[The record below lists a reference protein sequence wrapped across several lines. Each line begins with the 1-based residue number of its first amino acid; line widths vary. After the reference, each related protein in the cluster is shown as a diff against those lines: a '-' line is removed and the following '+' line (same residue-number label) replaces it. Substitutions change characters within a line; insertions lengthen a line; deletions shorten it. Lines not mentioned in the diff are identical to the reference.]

1 MSRRALIAT
10 SAVAAVSVTGVLS
23 AALQRPAPARR
34 VDAPPAGPATSP
46 PLRPAAVPE
55 DREPAQPRPA
65 PPPGAPAPRP
75 GRHAPATDLAPA
87 WDPDAAGAGPRAVA
101 VAYAAQFANWN
112 ARTLARQLGRLA
124 ALADVDLARAHRA
137 AARDAALRDEARRDR
152 AGMRGRVL
160 ATAVRR
166 ATAERADVRVR
177 VRERYF
183 GRHAPTA
190 ATVVVYR
197 ARVVRRPGGWRVAA
211 WEPPPP
217 ARGATR

>member
-1 MSRRALIAT
+1 MNRRALIAV
-10 SAVAAVSVTGVLS
+10 SAVAAVSATVVLS
-23 AALQRPAPARR
+23 AAPQRPAPARR
-34 VDAPPAGPATSP
+34 VHARPAGPAASP
-46 PLRPAAVPE
+46 PSRPAAVRE
-55 DREPAQPRPA
+55 DRE
-65 PPPGAPAPRP
+65 PAPRP
-75 GRHAPATDLAPA
+75 GRPAPATDLAPA

-177 VRERYF
+177 VRERYY

-190 ATVVVYR
+190 ATVVLYR

-217 ARGATR
+217 ARRTTR

>member
-1 MSRRALIAT
+1 MSRRALIAI
-10 SAVAAVSVTGVLS
+10 SAVAAVSATGALS
-23 AALQRPAPARR
+23 AALQRPAPAHR
-34 VDAPPAGPATSP
+34 VDARPGGAATSP
-46 PLRPAAVPE
+46 RLRRAAVRE
-55 DREPAQPRPA
+55 DREPARPRPA
-65 PPPGAPAPRP
+65 RPRGAPAPRP
-75 GRHAPATDLAPA
+75 GRPAPATDLAPA
-87 WDPDAAGAGPRAVA
+87 WDPDAAGAGPRAA
-101 VAYAAQFANWN
+101 AAAYTAQFANWN

-124 ALADVDLARAHRA
+124 ALSDVDLARAHRA
-137 AARDAALRDEARRDR
+137 AAHDAALRDEARRDR

-177 VRERYF
+177 VRERYY

>member
-1 MSRRALIAT
+1 MSRRALIAI
-10 SAVAAVSVTGVLS
+10 SAVAAVSATGVLS

-34 VDAPPAGPATSP
+34 VHARPAGPATSP
-46 PLRPAAVPE
+46 PVRGAAVPE
-55 DREPAQPRPA
+55 DREPARPLPA
-65 PPPGAPAPRP
+65 PPRRAPAPRP
-75 GRHAPATDLAPA
+75 GRPAPPGDPAPA
-87 WDPDAAGAGPRAVA
+87 WDADAAGTGPRAA
-101 VAYAAQFANWN
+101 AAAYAAQFANWN

-124 ALADVDLARAHRA
+124 ALADLDLARAHRA
-137 AARDAALRDEARRDR
+137 AARDTALLEDARRAR
-152 AGMRGRVL
+152 TGMRGRVL

-166 ATAERADVRVR
+166 ATAARADVRVR

-197 ARVVRRPGGWRVAA
+197 ARVMRRHRGWRVAT

-217 ARGATR
+217 ARGARR